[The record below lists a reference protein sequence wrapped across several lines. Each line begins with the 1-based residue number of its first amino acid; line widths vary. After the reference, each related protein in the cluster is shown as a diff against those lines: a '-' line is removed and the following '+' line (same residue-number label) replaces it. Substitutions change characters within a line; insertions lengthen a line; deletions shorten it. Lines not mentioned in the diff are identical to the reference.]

1 MRRSR
6 FLLTALLALVLS
18 ACMTPQALDLR
29 EQPPQAVELSAV
41 PFYAQREYQCGP
53 AALAMVMSYL
63 GRAITPDELAPS
75 LYIPDRE
82 GTLADELLAQ
92 SRMRGFVPERLT
104 PDLRVIAQAVAE
116 GSPVIVFQ
124 NNGLSWYPVWHYAV
138 VIGVDAARGKVIL
151 RSGEEPRLVMSWS
164 VFDRTW
170 TRSGRWAI
178 RLLPVTAEWPAS
190 AALPVVS
197 RQLLAMSRV
206 APAFALTGV
215 RRALQRWPQEV
226 PLWLALAKVTEQ
238 EQGLVSAEAVLREGL
253 LALPEAPWLL
263 NNLADVLTRSGQL
276 SEAITLARRAL
287 QQLDRAETRATLAA
301 AEAALAQKKSR
312 H

>member
-29 EQPPQAVELSAV
+29 GQPPQAVELSAV

-151 RSGEEPRLVMSWS
+151 RSGDEPRLVMSWS

-197 RQLLAMSRV
+197 SQLLAMSRV

-238 EQGLVSAEAVLREGL
+238 EQGLASAEAVLHEGL

-263 NNLADVLTRSGQL
+263 NNLADVLTRSGQP
-276 SEAITLARRAL
+276 SEALTLARRAL

-301 AEAALAQKKSR
+301 AEAALAQKKPR

>member
-301 AEAALAQKKSR
+301 AEAALAQKKPR

>member
-29 EQPPQAVELSAV
+29 GQPPQAVELSAV

-238 EQGLVSAEAVLREGL
+238 EQGLASAEAVLREGL

-263 NNLADVLTRSGQL
+263 NNLADVLTRSGQP
-276 SEAITLARRAL
+276 SEALTLARRAL

-301 AEAALAQKKSR
+301 AEAALAQKKPR

>member
-29 EQPPQAVELSAV
+29 GQPPQAVELSAV

-151 RSGEEPRLVMSWS
+151 RSGDEPRLVMSWS

-197 RQLLAMSRV
+197 SQLLAMSRV

-226 PLWLALAKVTEQ
+226 PLWLVLAKVTEQ

-263 NNLADVLTRSGQL
+263 NNLADVLTRSGQP
-276 SEAITLARRAL
+276 SEALTLARRAL

-301 AEAALAQKKSR
+301 AEAALAQKKPR

>member
-6 FLLTALLALVLS
+6 LLLTALLALVLS
-18 ACMTPQALDLR
+18 ACMTPQALELR
-29 EQPPQAVELSAV
+29 GQPPQAVELSRV

-53 AALAMVMSYL
+53 AALAMVMSHL
-63 GRAITPDELAPS
+63 GRPVTPDELAPS
-75 LYIPDRE
+75 LYIPGRE

-92 SRMRGFVPERLT
+92 SRLRGFVPERLP
-104 PDLRVIAQAVAE
+104 PDLRAIAQAVAD

-138 VIGVDAARGKVIL
+138 VIGVDAARGEVIL
-151 RSGEEPRLVMSWS
+151 RSGEQSRLVLSWS

-178 RLLPVTAEWPAS
+178 RLLPVAAEWPAS
-190 AALPVVS
+190 ASLPVVS
-197 RQLLAMSRV
+197 RQLLAMAKT
-206 APAFALTGV
+206 APAFALTGL

-226 PLWLALAKVTEQ
+226 PLWLALAQASEQ
-238 EQGLVSAEAVLREGL
+238 EQGLASAEAILREGL

-263 NNLADVLTRSGQL
+263 NNLADVMTRNGQPKA
-276 SEAITLARRAL
+276 AIPLARRAL
-287 QQLDRAETRATLAA
+287 QQLDRAETRATLEA
-301 AEAALAQKKSR
+301 AEAAVAQEQSGR
-312 H
+312 

>member
-1 MRRSR
+1 
-6 FLLTALLALVLS
+6 
-18 ACMTPQALDLR
+18 MTPQALDLR
-29 EQPPQAVELSAV
+29 GQPPQAVELSAV

-53 AALAMVMSYL
+53 AALAMVMSYR

-151 RSGEEPRLVMSWS
+151 RSGEEPRLVLSWS

-170 TRSGRWAI
+170 SRSGRWAI

-197 RQLLAMSRV
+197 SQLLAMSRV

-226 PLWLALAKVTEQ
+226 PLWLVLAKVTEQ

-263 NNLADVLTRSGQL
+263 NNLADVLTRSGQP
-276 SEAITLARRAL
+276 SEALTLARRAL

-301 AEAALAQKKSR
+301 AEAALAQKKPR

>member
-29 EQPPQAVELSAV
+29 GQPPQAVELSAV

-82 GTLADELLAQ
+82 GTLAVELLAQ

-151 RSGEEPRLVMSWS
+151 RSGDEPRLVMSWS

-197 RQLLAMSRV
+197 SQLLAMSRV

-238 EQGLVSAEAVLREGL
+238 EQGLASAEAVLREGL

-263 NNLADVLTRSGQL
+263 NNLADVLTRSGQP

-301 AEAALAQKKSR
+301 AEAALAHKKPR

>member
-6 FLLTALLALVLS
+6 FLLTALLALVLG
-18 ACMTPQALDLR
+18 ACMTPQALELR
-29 EQPPQAVELSAV
+29 GQPPQAVELSRV

-53 AALAMVMSYL
+53 AALAMVMSHL
-63 GRAITPDELAPS
+63 GRAVTPDELAPS
-75 LYIPDRE
+75 LYIPSRE

-92 SRMRGFVPERLT
+92 SRQRGFVPERLA
-104 PDLRVIAQAVAE
+104 PDLRVMAQAVAD

-124 NNGLSWYPVWHYAV
+124 NNGLSWYPIWHYAV
-138 VIGVDAARGKVIL
+138 VIGVDAARGEVIL
-151 RSGEEPRLVMSWS
+151 RSGEQQRLALTWS

-178 RLLPVTAEWPAS
+178 RLLPVNTEWPAS
-190 AALPVVS
+190 ASQPVVS
-197 RQLLAMSRV
+197 KQLLAMSKT
-206 APAFALTGV
+206 APAFALTGL

-226 PLWLALAKVTEQ
+226 PLWLALAQVSEQ
-238 EQGLVSAEAVLREGL
+238 EQGLANAEAVLREGL

-263 NNLADVLTRSGQL
+263 NNLADVLTRRGQPKAAL
-276 SEAITLARRAL
+276 ALARRAL

-301 AEAALAQKKSR
+301 AEAALAAAKPG

>member
-29 EQPPQAVELSAV
+29 GQPPQAVELSAV

-151 RSGEEPRLVMSWS
+151 RSGDEPRLVMSWS

-197 RQLLAMSRV
+197 SQLLAMSRV

-238 EQGLVSAEAVLREGL
+238 EQGLASAEAVLREGL

-263 NNLADVLTRSGQL
+263 NNLADVLTRSGQP
-276 SEAITLARRAL
+276 SEALTLARRAL

-301 AEAALAQKKSR
+301 AEAALAQKKPR